1 MGYSCVCGW
10 RPQDDESGYH
20 LTTADYKAI
29 FKHEKECDK
38 YIEWWEA
45 KREEN
50 VKQFEDKDLDD
61 DDVIKKNF
69 HRYGVRK

>member
-1 MGYSCVCGW
+1 MGYTCVCGW
-10 RPQDDESGYH
+10 QPQPEGSYH
-20 LTTADYKAI
+20 LTTQDYQSI

-38 YIEWWEA
+38 YKEYWEA
-45 KREEN
+45 KRKENEEH
-50 VKQFEDKDLDD
+50 FKDLDDD